1 MVFGP
6 DFVVSSSHMLL
17 TPLSKK
23 LPFSGFVR
31 IFRLRNINQRIPE
44 STRHEKN
51 NNEKTKPNL
60 LILGIFRR
68 GLDVVALCGQH
79 NGVERVA
86 QQSILSR
93 SENLGTLA
101 SRFFANNWGQKQ
113 DACGL
118 RLSSS
123 YKTHN
128 EKFGCLIGFF
138 GYF

>member
-1 MVFGP
+1 MRVIFGP

-31 IFRLRNINQRIPE
+31 IFRLRNINQRTHAPKTRQTE
-44 STRHEKN
+44 KSTKLTQ
-51 NNEKTKPNL
+51 KL

-86 QQSILSR
+86 QQYILSR

-101 SRFFANNWGQKQ
+101 SRFFANK
-113 DACGL
+113 CGHKSRML
-118 RLSSS
+118 VASDFRHRI
-123 YKTHN
+123 K
-128 EKFGCLIGFF
+128 LITRNLAA
-138 GYF
+138 